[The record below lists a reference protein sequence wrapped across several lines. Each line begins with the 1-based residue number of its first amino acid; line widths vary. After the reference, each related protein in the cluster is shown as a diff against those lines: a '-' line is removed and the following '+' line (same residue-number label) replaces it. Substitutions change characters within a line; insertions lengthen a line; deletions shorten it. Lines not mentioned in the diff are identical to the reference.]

1 MVLCFSSFIFLT
13 FTLFILSLL
22 PRIRS
27 GSIPCIGATYS
38 DESSADDTHIPPE
51 HIVTAI
57 DSLKL
62 GSLRLED
69 SDPNIIRRFAYSNTS
84 LFLTIPN
91 YVVPEIAANRSN
103 ALRWLYVHVVPFYPR
118 AKITT
123 ISVGNDFIDVSPQ
136 AVDHLLPAMRNV
148 HLSLRD
154 LGIRKI
160 SISTSFSF
168 VSIISTPFPPSAAQ
182 FQDPSGIDLMGPLL
196 QFLRET
202 NSSFLINVYPYNL
215 YRLKS
220 EIPIGIALFQEHA
233 FNFRDDLT
241 TGVRYRNLFDMMID
255 AVVSAMAVAGYE
267 NIPIIVTET
276 GWPSASVTR
285 TEGDA
290 NMAYAEMYLKGL
302 VRHLKSGE
310 GTPLRKEGVAEVYV
324 YELFDKETKEGT
336 KPPGRNWGILY
347 PNLTQKYNIDF
358 SGSSKIGGA
367 KAWMKMAT
375 GISLVLV
382 LSL

>member
-1 MVLCFSSFIFLT
+1 MVLCSSSFISLT

-22 PRIRS
+22 RGSRS
-27 GSIPCIGATYS
+27 ASLPCIGVTYS
-38 DESSADDTHIPPE
+38 AESSTADTHLPPE
-51 HIVTAI
+51 RIVTAI
-57 DSLKL
+57 NSLKF

-69 SDPNIIRRFAYSNTS
+69 SDPNIIRAFSYSNNT
-84 LFLTIPN
+84 LFLIVPN
-91 YVVPEIAANRSN
+91 YMVPEIAANRSN

-123 ISVGNDFIDVSPQ
+123 ISVGNDFVDVYPQ
-136 AVDHLLPAMRNV
+136 SVDRLLSAMRNI
-148 HLSLRD
+148 HSSLHD

-160 SISTSFSF
+160 AVSTSFSF
-168 VSIISTPFPPSAAQ
+168 IRAISTPFPPSAAQ
-182 FQDPSGIDLMGPLL
+182 FQNPSGVDFVGPLL

-241 TGVRYRNLFDMMID
+241 TGVRYSNLFDMMID
-255 AVVSAMAVAGYE
+255 AVVSAMAVEGYE

-276 GWPSASVTR
+276 GWPSDSVNGN
-285 TEGDA
+285 EVEA
-290 NMAYAEMYLKGL
+290 NMAYAEVYLKGL
-302 VRHLKSGE
+302 VRHLKSGV
-310 GTPLRKEGVAEVYV
+310 GTPLRKEGVAEVYL
-324 YELFDKETKEGT
+324 YELFDKEKKQGT
-336 KPPGRNWGILY
+336 KPPDRNWGILY
-347 PNLTQKYNIDF
+347 PNATKKYNIDF
-358 SGSSKIGGA
+358 SGSLENSGA
-367 KAWMKMAT
+367 KSWMKMAIE
-375 GISLVLV
+375 ISLVLV